1 MIVKILRDIFH
12 MIHILSL
19 LLIHRIIGVG
29 IATIVFI
36 IAFPIRLSAKIL
48 KILPETKWKVNKNL
62 RIRTS
67 HLLDLWHNLFEYFV
81 YPDFYPKQGDVIL
94 DIGSYIGGYTKLAAS
109 LVSPNGRVVAVE
121 ANPVTY
127 NYLLANIADCD
138 NFIKNMIEPIH
149 ALVYSDEREIKF
161 YIGLDKNAASSIYV
175 DHISYVEKI
184 FNEQIDVKEIVL
196 KSITIDNI
204 IYGKNLHDVM
214 LKIDTEGAELEIL
227 RGSIKSIK
235 ENRIKK
241 AIIEIHEDI
250 NNIIDII
257 SFIKCIRPNSKASI
271 AYKSVF
277 YSLPYKK
284 ILYVDFNK

>member
-1 MIVKILRDIFH
+1 MIVKILKDIFYV
-12 MIHILSL
+12 IRILSL

-29 IATIVFI
+29 VATIVFI

-81 YPDFYPKQGDVIL
+81 YPDFYPKQGDIIL

-109 LVSPNGRVVAVE
+109 LVSPNGRVIAVE

-127 NYLLANIADCD
+127 RYLLANIADSD
-138 NFIKNMIEPIH
+138 NFIKSIIEPVH
-149 ALVYSDEREIKF
+149 ALIYSDEREINF
-161 YIGLDKNAASSIYV
+161 YIGLDKSPASSIYV
-175 DHISYVEKI
+175 DHILLFRKN
-184 FNEQIDVKEIVL
+184 FNVRTDVKEIVL
-196 KSITIDNI
+196 KSTTIDNI

-214 LKIDTEGAELEIL
+214 LKIDTEGAELEVL

-241 AIIEIHEDI
+241 AIIEIHEDV
-250 NNIIDII
+250 NNVIDII
-257 SFIKCIRPNSKASI
+257 SFIKHICPNSKASI
-271 AYKSVF
+271 AYNR
-277 YSLPYKK
+277 